1 MDMSSDFE
9 RLMFFEHARKT
20 SEADY
25 IKNPLDAD
33 NLTRWAGA
41 LIELSQFQTPAESKQ
56 MLSDATSKLEEALEI
71 NPKKHDTMWCLGNAL
86 TTQAFVTPDYEEA
99 KPYFQKAAIYFQQ
112 AVEEDPENEL
122 YRKSLEVS
130 AKTPD
135 LHAEIHKGQQ
145 VGFSGGPSPSSSSS
159 TKTSSS
165 KKKPTSDFAYDV
177 MGWVCLA
184 VGFVVWV
191 GFAKNNM
198 PPPSPSA

>member
-1 MDMSSDFE
+1 MDMGSDFE
-9 RLMFFEHARKT
+9 RLMFFEHARKNA
-20 SEADY
+20 EADY

-33 NLTRWAGA
+33 NLTRWGGA
-41 LIELSQFQTPAESKQ
+41 LIELSQFQPPDDSRK
-56 MLSDATSKLEEALEI
+56 MLLDATLKLQEALEI

-86 TTQAFVTPDYEEA
+86 TTQAFVTPDYDEA

-130 AKTPD
+130 SKTPE

-145 VGFSGGPSPSSSSS
+145 GFLGGPGPSSSSS
-159 TKTSSS
+159 TKTST
-165 KKKPTSDFAYDV
+165 KKKPTSDFTYDV

-184 VGFVVWV
+184 VGIVVWV

-198 PPPSPSA
+198 PPQPPSI